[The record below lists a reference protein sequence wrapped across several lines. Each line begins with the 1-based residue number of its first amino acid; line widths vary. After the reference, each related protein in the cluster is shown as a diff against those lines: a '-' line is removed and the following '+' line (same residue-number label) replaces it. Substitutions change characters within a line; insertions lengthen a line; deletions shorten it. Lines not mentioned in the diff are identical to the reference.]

1 MRVRRRKNQYI
12 FAPEKPRARRRGV
25 AVWIGVF
32 LLLAVATVFTANF
45 VMDHQVQYVK
55 QSVTVQN
62 LSGDLENWTILHFSD
77 LHGRELGDRQ
87 AAIQSAI
94 KGLAYSSVVFT
105 GDMIGVEGDIQPFLD
120 LVALLPEST
129 PKLYIPGDSDPDYL
143 SGVAHGSLSV
153 YADWAVRLQ
162 EAGVTI
168 VDEPVC
174 FTRGKSNIYFIPEY
188 LYTLDLDG
196 MEAAYQGQLDQ
207 LNQYLDLTPD
217 EAAYKRLCE
226 YQLGR
231 VARIREVKKSI
242 TEKDVQIVLTH
253 TPLTRDYV
261 STMLQ
266 WSDKSDMFS
275 LRQAALILAGHYCG
289 GQWRIPGMG
298 AIRVPDYG
306 WFPDDSLLQ
315 GLDYLSGIPQY
326 ISPGLGA
333 SDYYRWQPGRLFN
346 STTVTMIALTAR
358 IQ

>member
-120 LVALLPEST
+120 LVALLPENT

-162 EAGVTI
+162 
-168 VDEPVC
+168 
-174 FTRGKSNIYFIPEY
+174 
-188 LYTLDLDG
+188 
-196 MEAAYQGQLDQ
+196 
-207 LNQYLDLTPD
+207 
-217 EAAYKRLCE
+217 
-226 YQLGR
+226 
-231 VARIREVKKSI
+231 
-242 TEKDVQIVLTH
+242 
-253 TPLTRDYV
+253 
-261 STMLQ
+261 
-266 WSDKSDMFS
+266 
-275 LRQAALILAGHYCG
+275 
-289 GQWRIPGMG
+289 
-298 AIRVPDYG
+298 
-306 WFPDDSLLQ
+306 
-315 GLDYLSGIPQY
+315 
-326 ISPGLGA
+326 
-333 SDYYRWQPGRLFN
+333 
-346 STTVTMIALTAR
+346 
-358 IQ
+358 